1 MEAYV
6 GGGAYGMQAMSA
18 DAVRY
23 NSESMTE
30 FKASIDGLIEMLT
43 SSEADTGKMK
53 ADPVTRNQFGG
64 GGAAWIEAHGVY
76 DSYNAVLAQLT
87 DLSGLL
93 KDCLEGLGI
102 AVVASKDGFEQMDE
116 DTKRKMINIHDRTWD
131 AKEKADKDAGRSA
144 PPSQGS
150 RTGKDPENDSSF
162 Q

>member
-6 GGGAYGMQAMSA
+6 GGGAYGMQGMSA

-30 FKASIDGLIEMLT
+30 FKSSIDGLIEMLT
-43 SSEADTGKMK
+43 ASEADKSKMK

-64 GGAAWIEAHGVY
+64 GGAAWAEAHGVY
-76 DSYNAVLAQLT
+76 DAYNTVLQQLT

-93 KDCLEGLGI
+93 RDSLEGLGI
-102 AVVASKDGFEQMDE
+102 AVVASKDGFDQMDE
-116 DTKRKMINIHDRTWD
+116 DVKRKMINIHDRTWS
-131 AKEKADKDAGRSA
+131 AKEKADREAGRGA
-144 PPSQGS
+144 PASQGS
-150 RTGKDPENDSSF
+150 RTGQDPESENSF